1 MTARSGDGSTPGLIL
16 RRWQE
21 EALPLA
27 LAALEERRNGV
38 VVATTGAGKSVFLAA
53 LLLRWRAMH
62 PASEGVVVVTTPTRK
77 LVEQLSDTLAE
88 HLGPGV
94 VGRYYTRAKQHRREV
109 VVCCNPSV
117 PALVDALAGR
127 VVGAWI
133 ADECHRTESDEMRTV
148 QTEDDEGGDLDEA
161 RIEAVLRA
169 DRRLGLTATP
179 FRSLAHERLSLFTEV
194 VYRYPPADAKRDGVV
209 VDWRPV
215 PWTGE
220 EKIPIDEACLQMI
233 AALGRDRGPGVV
245 NAATIAD
252 AEAYTGVLTRA
263 GYRAE
268 PIHSRM
274 GRAAQ
279 EGAIGRL
286 RDGELDML
294 VHVSMLVEGVDFPWL
309 RWLCLRRPVNARV
322 RFIQE
327 VGRVLRSYPG
337 KTEAVLLDPHGLFE
351 QFQITYD
358 AALGWEEPPA
368 PGEADE
374 RKAAEEKDPKV
385 KYTRQLGDV
394 GRYIRYLWMA
404 LVAEGISTADV
415 PMGGV
420 GWRDHEVSPKQAAA
434 LHRLMKLR
442 LRAAPDHAEAI
453 AKVCRKAEEL
463 NKGAASDAMNLL
475 LGLGKLASGTVWTPA
490 TPIAIPDDEAFNLS
504 APRDLRTFVAAAM
517 SREGFAAGVVLQR
530 GNVVWSAVR
539 RREPRDTWASLTRT
553 AVQIAVDKHGATDVV
568 VSMDGMDR
576 TPTRGSAAFTVVDT
590 KQNPAMPRVWA
601 LLRGAEVRD
610 GE

>member
-1 MTARSGDGSTPGLIL
+1 M
-16 RRWQE
+16 
-21 EALPLA
+21 PLA
-27 LAALEERRNGV
+27 LASLEARRNGV
-38 VVATTGAGKSVFLAA
+38 VVATTGAGKSIFLAA
-53 LLLRWRAMH
+53 LLLRWRETH
-62 PASEGVVVVTTPTRK
+62 GPDEGVIIVTTPTRK
-77 LVEQLSDTLAE
+77 LVEQLSETLDQY
-88 HLGPGV
+88 LGPGV
-94 VGRYYTRAKQHRREV
+94 VGRYYTRAKQYKREV

-117 PALVDALAGR
+117 PTLVDALTREGR
-127 VVGAWI
+127 AVSVWI

-148 QTEDDEGGDLDEA
+148 HTEDEEGEDLDEA
-161 RIEAVLRA
+161 RIVAAIRT

-179 FRSLAHERLSLFTEV
+179 FRSLAYERLSLFTEV

-209 VDWRPV
+209 VDWDPV

-220 EKIPIDEACLQMI
+220 ERISIDDACLQMI
-233 AALGRDRGPGVV
+233 AALGPDRGPGVV
-245 NAATIAD
+245 NATDIAD
-252 AEAYTGVLTRA
+252 AVAYTGVLVRA

-274 GRAAQ
+274 GRADQ

-309 RWLCLRRPVNARV
+309 RWLCMRRQVNARV

-337 KTEAVLLDPHGLFE
+337 KTKATLLDPHGLFE

-358 AALGWEEPPA
+358 AALGWEEPPPA
-368 PGEADE
+368 GEARE
-374 RKAAEEKDPKV
+374 QEQAEKDPKV

-404 LVAEGISTADV
+404 LIAEGKTTGDT

-420 GWRDHEVSPKQAAA
+420 GWRDDDPSEKQIAAIR
-434 LHRLMKLR
+434 RLMKLR

-453 AKVCRKAEEL
+453 GKVCRKAKDL
-463 NKGAASDAMNLL
+463 NKGAASDTMNLL
-475 LGLGKLASGTVWTPA
+475 LGLGKLPHGAVWTPA
-490 TPIAIPDDEAFNLS
+490 TAIAIPADEAFTFT
-504 APRDLRTFVAAAM
+504 APKDERAFVAAGM
-517 SREGFAAGVVLQR
+517 SRNGWSAGAILR
-530 GNVVWSAVR
+530 DREEVWSVVR
-539 RREPRDTWASLTRT
+539 RSVRGDTPTDLTMR
-553 AVQIAVDKHGATDVV
+553 AVQIAVDKHGAAQVI
-568 VSMDGMDR
+568 VSMSGMDR
-576 TPTRGSAAFTVVDT
+576 VPTHRSAVVTQVQD
-590 KQNPAMPRVWA
+590 KDNPAVRRVRA
-601 LLRGAEVRD
+601 LLYNAEVRD